1 MTFDSRLLSGIGVL
15 SAVIEAGSFARA
27 GEALGLTQPAVSRA
41 VARLEARVG
50 VRLFHRTARAITLT
64 DEGRRF
70 YEAVAPHLAAIADAA
85 TEAGGARA
93 AVRGRLR
100 VNVDEPVGR
109 YLLAPR
115 LQALLA
121 RYPDLSLELAVRD
134 RLGDLVAEGFDV
146 AVRFGEPQTSSLIG
160 RKLLETRVLTCASPA
175 YLARH
180 GTPEHP
186 SDLAADRM
194 GHQAVLLRDPVT
206 GHPFAWEF
214 VRRGAGGEAEVV
226 PVRVTGQLT
235 VNGTGGLL
243 GACLGGQGLAQLLE
257 VYARD
262 YLADGRLVH
271 VLPDWADETF
281 PLYAYHH
288 AARVTSA
295 RVRVFLDYIADLLG
309 RAPGTP
315 AAPPPASRPSI
326 APVIPGPGGGASR

>member
-1 MTFDSRLLSGIGVL
+1 MTFDGRLLGGIGVL
-15 SAVIEAGSFARA
+15 SAVVEAGSFARA

-50 VRLFHRTARAITLT
+50 VRIFHRTARAITLT
-64 DEGRRF
+64 EEGRRF
-70 YEAVAPHLAAIADAA
+70 FEAVAPHLAAIAEAA

-100 VNVDEPVGR
+100 VNVDEAVGQFV
-109 YLLAPR
+109 LAPR
-115 LQALLA
+115 LQSLLA
-121 RYPDLSLELAVRD
+121 RHPELSIELAVRD
-134 RLGDLVAEGFDV
+134 RLGDLVAEGFDA

-160 RKLLETRVLTCASPA
+160 RKLLETRVLTCAAPA

-180 GTPEHP
+180 GTPAHP
-186 SDLAADRM
+186 RDLAAGAG

-214 VRRGAGGEAEVV
+214 VRRGTPGSTPDGDEVV
-226 PVRVTGQLT
+226 PVRVAGQLT

-262 YLADGRLVH
+262 YLADGRLVQ
-271 VLPDWADETF
+271 VLPEWADETF

-295 RVRVFLDYIADLLG
+295 RVRAFLDYVAALLG
-309 RAPGTP
+309 RGRPG
-315 AAPPPASRPSI
+315 AA
-326 APVIPGPGGGASR
+326 